1 MTFLRKNLIL
11 IAFLSLIVPAD
22 VFAEKINLKK
32 EINLFELSEKYPRCK
47 NDLYRD
53 DCYDIDRGRGFLYE
67 GYWKKNRLW
76 EGIYRDE
83 FINKITH
90 KYIDGIKVGI
100 YYGCEKNILSG
111 GWYLC
116 ESGEK
121 YKPIRNGRFDQL
133 DNKQGQF
140 IYKFSSGN
148 IFEGNYKDN
157 LWHGYGKYTWADGTV
172 YEGNFKDSVYHGY
185 GKMTWANGDIYEG
198 NWKDNV
204 NHGYGKMT
212 WANGDIYEGN
222 WKDDVKYGYGKI
234 TWANGDI
241 YEGNWKDDVNHGY
254 GKYTWASGNTY
265 EGNWYKGEMVD
276 K

>member
-1 MTFLRKNLIL
+1 MIFLRKNLIL
-11 IAFLSLIVPAD
+11 IAFLSLIFPAD

-32 EINLFELSEKYPRCK
+32 EINLFELSENYPRCK
-47 NDLYRD
+47 NDRYRD
-53 DCYDIDRGRGFLYE
+53 DCYDIDRGRGHLYE

-83 FINKITH
+83 NVNKITH
-90 KYIDGIKVGI
+90 KYIDGIRVATEPS
-100 YYGCEKNILSG
+100 CEKNLLSG

-116 ESGEK
+116 EGGDK

-140 IYKFSSGN
+140 IVKWVNGDIY
-148 IFEGNYKDN
+148 EGNYKDD
-157 LWHGYGKYTWADGTV
+157 LMHGYGKMTWADGAV
-172 YEGNFKDSVYHGY
+172 YEGNYKDDVKYGY

-198 NWKDNV
+198 NYK
-204 NHGYGKMT
+204 
-212 WANGDIYEGN
+212 EG
-222 WKDDVKYGYGKI
+222 
-234 TWANGDI
+234 A
-241 YEGNWKDDVNHGY
+241 EHGY

-265 EGNWYKGEMVD
+265 EGNWYEGDMVD